1 MLNYK
6 TALSVLLCS
15 VLISACQPKKTES
28 STADAEPS
36 SSTAAAA
43 DILNLQG
50 NTEKLSLKLP
60 DCSGKNCP
68 EFSVERLHSNQFVL
82 DELIDQAILSN
93 LEQMLSSVQDQ
104 LEAPAS
110 SPHSSA
116 DSTSTANKT
125 PTTAQNTVDAASSS
139 AAVEA
144 RISKTAAQHMSEQVQ
159 PYLDRFL
166 ALDQELKTLGANHQI
181 SLMISPRILNSEAP
195 LATVVINSSS
205 YLGGAHGASG
215 QRYFNFDL
223 KRQKQVPLK
232 DVVLD
237 QQYPKLQM
245 LAYAAFKDWVS
256 SSQLATNVA
265 EYEQVWKFSMSE
277 NFYLGKQGLILQY
290 GEYEIGPYVVG
301 LPRLVI
307 PYADLKGI
315 LKPAYFPAELQVD
328 QPASAVVANNS
339 SKPNAPA
346 AKAP

>member
-1 MLNYK
+1 MLKYK

-28 STADAEPS
+28 STADAEQA
-36 SSTAAAA
+36 SSTAAEA
-43 DILNLQG
+43 DQLSLQGSNEKLNL
-50 NTEKLSLKLP
+50 NLP

-82 DELIDQAILSN
+82 DEIIDQAILAS

-104 LEAPAS
+104 LQTPVS
-110 SPHSSA
+110 SPSESKPKHSAKNNTATQTAA
-116 DSTSTANKT
+116 D
-125 PTTAQNTVDAASSS
+125 QASSS

-144 RISKTAAQHMSEQVQ
+144 RISKTAEQHMSEQVQ
-159 PYLDRFL
+159 PYLDHFL

-181 SLMISPRILNSEAP
+181 SLMISPRILNSQAP

-205 YLGGAHGASG
+205 YLGGAHGASA

-223 KRQKQVPLK
+223 KHQKQVPLK
-232 DVVLD
+232 GVVLD
-237 QQYPKLQM
+237 QQYAKLQK
-245 LAYAAFKDWVS
+245 LAYEAFKAWIIES
-256 SSQLATNVA
+256 KLATDVA

-277 NFYLGKQGLILQY
+277 NYYLGKQGLILQY

-315 LKPAYFPAELQVD
+315 LKPEYFPAELQVD
-328 QPASAVVANNS
+328 QPASAVAANS

-346 AKAP
+346 AKAS

>member
-28 STADAEPS
+28 STADAEQA
-36 SSTAAAA
+36 SSTAAEA

-50 NTEKLSLKLP
+50 STEKLSLNLP
-60 DCSGKNCP
+60 DCSGKSCP

-82 DELIDQAILSN
+82 DEIIDQAILAS
-93 LEQMLSSVQDQ
+93 LEQMLASVQDEQ
-104 LEAPAS
+104 HSPAS
-110 SPHSSA
+110 TPSTTTQQRANRKAEHAAASSA
-116 DSTSTANKT
+116 VDSAT
-125 PTTAQNTVDAASSS
+125 SS

-144 RISKTAAQHMSEQVQ
+144 RITKTAAQHMSEQVQ
-159 PYLDRFL
+159 PYLDSFL

-205 YLGGAHGASG
+205 YLGGAHGASA

-223 KRQKQVPLK
+223 KRQQQVPLK
-232 DVVLD
+232 GVILD
-237 QQYPKLQM
+237 QQYPKLEK
-245 LAYAAFKDWVS
+245 LAYAAFKDWVIS
-256 SSQLATNVA
+256 SKLATNMA
-265 EYEQVWKFSMSE
+265 EYEQVWKFSMTE

-290 GEYEIGPYVVG
+290 AEYEIGPYVVG

-307 PYADLKGI
+307 PYADLQGI
-315 LKPAYFPAELQVD
+315 LKPEYFPAELQVD
-328 QPASAVVANNS
+328 QPASAVAANNS
-339 SKPNAPA
+339 KPSAPA